1 MGASAYTDQ
10 RQRLLIDDH
19 ERNSVAL
26 GSIAGQKGYT
36 NGYNWDNRADW
47 PCSDILL
54 DRCKLLV
61 GKAFEFPAPVAQVDR
76 ARDS

>member
-1 MGASAYTDQ
+1 MGTLTLGPGKSSLARSFRGNSA
-10 RQRLLIDDH
+10 
-19 ERNSVAL
+19 AL
-26 GSIAGQKGYT
+26 GSIAGPNGYT
-36 NGYNWDNRADW
+36 KGYNWDNRADW

-54 DRCKLLV
+54 DRSKLLV